1 MVVWRDVRWYF
12 IGQSPNT
19 RKSVRY
25 TDEIWYVS
33 AKLIEKDVNC
43 KSLVKLLSCR
53 AKLNKCDIHQNLK
66 WTCLHI
72 HCHAPN
78 HIQALFFI
86 SYSSAV
92 LLGLSLLQLIIK
104 APNVYVIGKI
114 NISIYPEA
122 PLFQGHS
129 STGEIWR
136 RRRRRPRRE
145 GRTPGHSRRVRG
157 VTGGPVRT
165 RSFGSSLRSTGRR
178 TGTPLPRSWRG
189 DQVGFCTSISAL
201 LVSPFSET
209 HAIHDETKVCAP
221 YALFSCSCAC
231 LLPWEVLDNIRLISK
246 VDWLI

>member
-1 MVVWRDVRWYF
+1 M
-12 IGQSPNT
+12 
-19 RKSVRY
+19 
-25 TDEIWYVS
+25 
-33 AKLIEKDVNC
+33 NC

-53 AKLNKCDIHQNLK
+53 AKLNKCDIHQKIK

-92 LLGLSLLQLIIK
+92 LLSLSLLQLIIK

-189 DQVGFCTSISAL
+189 DQVGFPVPQFL
-201 LVSPFSET
+201 RF
-209 HAIHDETKVCAP
+209 
-221 YALFSCSCAC
+221 LFLRFLKHQHLKQNWSSHTMSCSA
-231 LLPWEVLDNIRLISK
+231 VLVLVCYRTWVVLAR
-246 VDWLI
+246 